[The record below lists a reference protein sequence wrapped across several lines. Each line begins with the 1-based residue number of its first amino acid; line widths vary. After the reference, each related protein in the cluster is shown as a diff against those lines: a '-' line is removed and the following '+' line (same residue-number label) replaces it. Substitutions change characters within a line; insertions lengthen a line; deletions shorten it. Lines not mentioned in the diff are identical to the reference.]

1 MATLTRD
8 KIIAI
13 AGQLSDAAIAEIEK
27 LGATE
32 AELVEAAEWLS
43 DDERMQ
49 RETKHP
55 LQGRVAALYD
65 ILVAEDEIDEEPRR
79 PTL

>member
-8 KIIAI
+8 QILAI
-13 AGQLSDAAIAEIEK
+13 AGELSDSAVAEIEK
-27 LGATE
+27 LGVSE
-32 AELVEAAEWLS
+32 AELVEAVEWLS

-55 LQGRVAALYD
+55 LQGRLALLYD
-65 ILVAEDEIDEEPRR
+65 ILVAEDEIDEEQRR
-79 PTL
+79 PAR